1 MTRWEYKTIKIKTGG
16 FMGGK
21 VDEIDFQDELNHYGR
36 DGWEV
41 VSCFDTSYGQG
52 TSREVIVVFKRA
64 IEELDNRI

>member
-1 MTRWEYKTIKIKTGG
+1 MTLWEYKTIKLKTGG

-21 VDEIDFQDELNHYGR
+21 LDEMEFESELNRYGQ

-52 TSREVIVVFKRA
+52 TSREVIVVFKRPK
-64 IEELDNRI
+64 D